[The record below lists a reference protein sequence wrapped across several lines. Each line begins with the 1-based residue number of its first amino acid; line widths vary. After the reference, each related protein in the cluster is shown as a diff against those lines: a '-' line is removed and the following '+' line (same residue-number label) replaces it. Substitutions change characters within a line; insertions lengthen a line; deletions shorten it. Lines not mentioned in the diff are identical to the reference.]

1 MDNNAE
7 KVTPQTETKVVY
19 KEKNRMSNLFT
30 RTLLSFLLILCGVAI
45 VWLWM
50 QWRDARQNLDSANN
64 QISSLNQ
71 DKSSLTQQV
80 GALRSGSAEKVAE
93 ATEQSVR
100 DEIVAAS
107 RAYVLA
113 DENADQN
120 ANYSYNISKQ
130 TDDFARVSVGV
141 PEGSGFYVILK
152 KSSGVWTVVSSGQDA
167 VPEAVAEKYGIPAE
181 MR

>member
-1 MDNNAE
+1 MDNNTE
-7 KVTPQTETKVVY
+7 TVTPKTETKIVY
-19 KEKNRMSNLFT
+19 KEKNRLSNMFT

-45 VWLWM
+45 VWLWL

-71 DKSSLTQQV
+71 DKTSLTQQV
-80 GALRSGSAEKVAE
+80 GALRSGSAERVAE
-93 ATEQSVR
+93 ATEQSIK
-100 DEIVAAS
+100 DEIIAA
-107 RAYVLA
+107 AKAFVLA
-113 DENADQN
+113 DDNVDQN

-130 TDDFARVSVGV
+130 TDDFARISVGV

-152 KSSGVWTVVSSGQDA
+152 KSSGVWTVVSSGQET
-167 VPEAVAEKYGIPAE
+167 VPEAVAEKYGIPDE